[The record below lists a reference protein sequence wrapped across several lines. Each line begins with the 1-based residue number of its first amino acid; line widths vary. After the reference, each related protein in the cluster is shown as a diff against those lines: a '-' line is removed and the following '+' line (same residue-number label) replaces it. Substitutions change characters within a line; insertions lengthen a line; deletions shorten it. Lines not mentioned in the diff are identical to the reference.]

1 VDTEKDLIK
10 RARELDQEGLAEIYD
25 RYSPGIYRY
34 AVRLL
39 GNSAEAEECV
49 SETFYRFL
57 HALSNRGGPKEHLQA
72 YLYRISHNWINDQ
85 FRRQPP
91 PPLELEPDHYINEQD
106 NPHSIVIQ
114 NFEKER
120 VRTALRFLTPDQRI
134 VIVLKFFEGWS
145 NNEIARAVE
154 KPLTAV
160 KSLQHRGLKALQ
172 RMLIMDG
179 ENNDSK

>member
-1 VDTEKDLIK
+1 VDTEKDLIE
-10 RARELDQEGLAEIYD
+10 RARKFDQEGLAEIYD

-39 GNSAEAEECV
+39 GNQAEAEECV

-57 HALSNRGGPKEHLQA
+57 HALSNMGGPKDHLQA

-91 PPLELEPDHYINEQD
+91 PPLELEPDRYVNEDD
-106 NPHSIVIQ
+106 NPHSLVEEEIERQ
-114 NFEKER
+114 R
-120 VRTALRFLTPDQRI
+120 VRNAMRLLTPDQRM

-145 NNEIARAVE
+145 NNEIANTIE
-154 KPLTAV
+154 KPITAV
-160 KSLQHRGLKALQ
+160 KSLQHRGLEALR
-172 RMLIMDG
+172 RMLVMDG
-179 ENNDSK
+179 DENDTK